1 MICPA
6 RKLRGVHHSCMTTTF
21 HRCLVSAL
29 IGTLLVTAV
38 GTAPSAAGT
47 TRMNNAEQQR
57 INGLIENFAVGE
69 ISGQR
74 QFVVTLGTLVPLG
87 EYLIDRQGR
96 FPYFVDE
103 IVVGRIRGG
112 ACKDTFRSGQGTW
125 RAEGSRSAITVKL
138 NMNVKVDGKRYWNV
152 GSQPC
157 VRRVVTWELP
167 EELQYSSPLDDIF
180 DQSPVDSTSA
190 VSDFRLTPNTIP
202 RESLT
207 AAPALTGF
215 VDVQLVTPPP
225 LNVEPVLED
234 FDPSLL
240 DGQEIVLPDFTA
252 DDGDADS
259 DNATI
264 DANSVRVAAV
274 DLDTQF
280 QDLARLFGVD
290 TTNNQDQGAGNSP
303 SRDALIAASRN
314 PQIIASAIARAR
326 SALNV
331 IQVATDA
338 STSPAASQLSEQ
350 LTAYNQQLEAYAKT
364 APVTVSGGVVPAD
377 KVGSALGFN
386 ATQSPVAG
394 LNGNGA
400 FPGLSMKVT
409 GPKTVKRG
417 GKAKVRVT
425 ISPVNSKG
433 VVRLAVLRT
442 KGNKLQIVGAKQV
455 QLKNGRASATVNIS
469 KKATSGGY
477 TLSASLVP
485 NTRMGSGITVQRPI
499 RVN

>member
-1 MICPA
+1 
-6 RKLRGVHHSCMTTTF
+6 MTTTF
-21 HRCLVSAL
+21 HRSLACAVTGAL
-29 IGTLLVTAV
+29 FVTGVAV
-38 GTAPSAAGT
+38 APSAAGIT
-47 TRMNNAEQQR
+47 ALNDADQRR
-57 INGLIENFAVGE
+57 INGFIENFEVGE

-74 QFVVTLGTLVPLG
+74 EFVVTLGTLVPLG

-96 FPYFVDE
+96 FPYFLDE

-125 RAEGSRSAITVKL
+125 RNEGSRSAITVKL

-167 EELQYSSPLDDIF
+167 ERM
-180 DQSPVDSTSA
+180 DSFLPDFGIQPITATSA

-202 RESLT
+202 QQSQT

-215 VDVQLVTPPP
+215 VDVQLITPPP
-225 LNVEPVLED
+225 LIVDPVLED
-234 FDPSLL
+234 FDPSLI
-240 DGQEIVLPDFTA
+240 DEQEIVLPDFTA

-264 DANSVRVAAV
+264 DADAVRGAAV

-280 QDLARLFGVD
+280 RDLARLFGVD
-290 TTNNQDQGAGNSP
+290 TTNKQNQDAGNRP

-314 PQIIASAIARAR
+314 PQVIASAIARAR

-338 STSPAASQLSEQ
+338 SSGAAASQLSEQ
-350 LTAYNQQLEAYAKT
+350 LATYNQQLDAFANT

-400 FPGLSMKVT
+400 VPGLSMKVT

-425 ISPVNSKG
+425 ISPVNAKG
-433 VVRLAVLRT
+433 VVRIAVLRST
-442 KGNKLQIVGAKQV
+442 GNKLQIVGTKQV
-455 QLKNGRASATVNIS
+455 PLKNGRANTTVSIS
-469 KKATSGGY
+469 KKAAKGNY
-477 TLSASLVP
+477 TLTASLVP
-485 NTRMGSGITVQRPI
+485 NTRSGAGITVQRPI
-499 RVN
+499 RIN